1 MDSFLYFWLYRMGFF
16 VDVNWISTSDIHFTS
31 LKYIIKVYHRE
42 IWRDSYCGIS
52 FVLRFSCSLFLEKN
66 SETYHLLIM
75 ADLPPIFISIIEVAM
90 RIDRK
95 YQKSIYPYVIKW
107 RFRMLFNSLP
117 WSITFMVVYNYSG
130 EKILSTK
137 MPHICTRFYNK
148 LCRVSEKAASFYY
161 QQSWKNTQNQLLDLN
176 SEFEG

>member
-1 MDSFLYFWLYRMGFF
+1 MDSFLYSWLYRMGFF
-16 VDVNWISTSDIHFTS
+16 VDVNWISTSGIHFTG
-31 LKYIIKVYHRE
+31 LKYIIKVYR
-42 IWRDSYCGIS
+42 GIS

-148 LCRVSEKAASFYY
+148 LCRVSEKGASFYY
-161 QQSWKNTQNQLLDLN
+161 QQSWKNTQNALLDLN

>member
-1 MDSFLYFWLYRMGFF
+1 MGFF
-16 VDVNWISTSDIHFTS
+16 VDVNWITNSGIHFTG

-42 IWRDSYCGIS
+42 IWRDSYRGIS
-52 FVLRFSCSLFLEKN
+52 FEIQQFVIFGKKQWDLSF
-66 SETYHLLIM
+66 TDH

-90 RIDRK
+90 WIDRK
-95 YQKSIYPYVIKW
+95 CQKSIYPYVIKW

-130 EKILSTK
+130 EKVLLTK
-137 MPHICTRFYNK
+137 MLHICTRFYNK
-148 LCRVSEKAASFYY
+148 LCRVSEKGASFYY
-161 QQSWKNTQNQLLDLN
+161 QQSWKNTQNPLLDLN